1 MCTNSRRRAKK
12 LACVLVG
19 VANGLVSTTMQRDFT
34 SVVDKF
40 VCESFW
46 QSQFAMRISMHQI
59 DTRHASGIWI
69 TWMISWSPTRCC
81 GVSRNGGLILRGI

>member
-59 DTRHASGIWI
+59 EPS
-69 TWMISWSPTRCC
+69 CY
-81 GVSRNGGLILRGI
+81 